1 MQEAFAR
8 PKIVFSACLNFEP
21 VRYNAQVV
29 RDEFCEKLSKHVEVV
44 KVCPEVGAGLGVPRP
59 PISIVFRN
67 DEKHLVQASTNRDVT
82 DALKKFSEDF
92 LNQLEE
98 IDGFVL
104 KKKSPSCAISDAVA
118 YRIIRGEK
126 TVLKTFGIFTELA
139 LEKFSKAAFIDEG
152 RLKNQWLRE
161 HFLTKVFSSA
171 DLRVR
176 LLNEQTKSRL
186 VQFHESYKYLLMA
199 HSPSLLRQLGKLVS
213 NLKVA
218 PIKEIVSLYGE
229 LFIRAISIKPTL
241 NKHYNVLQHL
251 YSHLK
256 ERMKEKE
263 RKNLLRLLEEFS
275 NGKISLKTIREVFRV
290 YVLNFEIEYLSN
302 QRYLNPYPR
311 ELESEK

>member
-1 MQEAFAR
+1 MQEIFAK
-8 PKIVFSACLNFEP
+8 PKIFFSACLNFEP

-29 RDEFCEKLSKHVEVV
+29 RDEFCEKLSGYVEVV
-44 KVCPEVGAGLGVPRP
+44 KACPEVGAGLGVPRP
-59 PISIVFRN
+59 PINTVFQDSER
-67 DEKHLVQASTNRDVT
+67 HVVQAGTNRDVT
-82 DALKKFSEDF
+82 DSLKKFSENF
-92 LNQLEE
+92 LNQLQE

-118 YRIIRGEK
+118 YRITRGEK
-126 TVLKTFGIFTELA
+126 TVLKTFGIFAELA
-139 LEKFSKAAFIDEG
+139 LEKFPKAAFIDEG
-152 RLKNQWLRE
+152 RLKNQRLRE
-161 HFLTKVFSSA
+161 HFLTKIFSSA
-171 DLRVR
+171 DLRTR
-176 LLNEQTKSRL
+176 LLSEQTKSGL

-213 NLKVA
+213 NLKAA
-218 PIKEIVSLYGE
+218 PLGEIVSLYSE
-229 LFIRAISIKPTL
+229 LFVRAISTKPTL
-241 NKHYNVLQHL
+241 SKHYNVLQHL

-256 ERMKEKE
+256 EKLKEKE

-275 NGKISLKTIREVFRV
+275 KGKIGLKTIREIFRV